1 MSSAVSLN
9 KIYLWYLIL
18 FLKNDIIISEKD
30 GGAVYGYLSEST
42 GN

>member
-18 FLKNDIIISEKD
+18 CVKNDIIISGKN
-30 GGAVYGYLSEST
+30 GGAVYGYLSESQ
-42 GN
+42 